1 MDWINNKS
9 RLNPRSYDFAYK
21 ISVWNFIFNCN
32 VVMDFMYYLRLK
44 GSFHYFA
51 FITTYGKKE
60 NFNKKLVILSANQK
74 RNFNQ
79 AIIKGAPPCWGY
91 EFSEVPYGISTLVI
105 LILLFPVTAMEI
117 HVVLCQSYGIFTLF
131 TNTLWKFHYPQ
142 SKTLWDFRILR
153 SPIWKALFK
162 YPIRKPTMCRPKS

>member
-79 AIIKGAPPCWGY
+79 AIIKGAPPLLRIRIFRGTLWNFYLSYSHTTISCHC
-91 EFSEVPYGISTLVI
+91 YGNSRCFMPI
-105 LILLFPVTAMEI
+105 LWNFHLIYQYAMEI
-117 HVVLCQSYGIFTLF
+117 PLSSI
-131 TNTLWKFHYPQ
+131 
-142 SKTLWDFRILR
+142 
-153 SPIWKALFK
+153 
-162 YPIRKPTMCRPKS
+162 